1 MFPHR
6 DGEESGVRKGENL
19 SRLEG
24 VLFLYNNKKKKTKR
38 FICYTF
44 MFMMRLLKFLLF
56 IIAYKMVTLF

>member
-24 VLFLYNNKKKKTKR
+24 VLFLYNNKKKKNEAFHMLHIYVYDEVVKIFAFYYR
-38 FICYTF
+38 
-44 MFMMRLLKFLLF
+44 
-56 IIAYKMVTLF
+56 V